1 MTADTNLRNKAF
13 DVGHKDVID
22 KIEDGLNGTIK
33 NITDNPDG
41 SITVEKGTSDI
52 STGVTN
58 LKITTDLKKVNSA
71 PFKVGV
77 DGSVSFTFPQN
88 TEASEVSF
96 QVPYFT
102 VDNKGRVTSSTN
114 RTVTINR
121 ASYSN
126 YNNYANYTSY
136 NNYANYSSYYNYS
149 NYYNYGNYT
158 NYGSYGSYTQ
168 YSNYSEYSSYHQYS
182 SYGNTD

>member
-1 MTADTNLRNKAF
+1 MMMSDVNLKNKVF

-22 KIEDGLNGTIK
+22 KLNDGLNGTIRG
-33 NITDNPDG
+33 IVGNPDG
-41 SITVEKGTSDI
+41 SITIEKNSDTI
-52 STGVTN
+52 EGSTTN
-58 LKITTDLKKVNSA
+58 LKITTNLKKLNPA
-71 PFKVGV
+71 PFSVGV
-77 DGSVSFTFPQN
+77 DGSVSFSFPQN

-102 VDNKGRVTSSTN
+102 VDDKGRVTSTTN

-158 NYGSYGSYTQ
+158 NYGSYSSYTA
-168 YSNYSEYSSYHQYS
+168 YTNYSE
-182 SYGNTD
+182 DK